1 MRKQKCKIV
10 RWVSAKIHKI
20 DKPLTTLSKG
30 KRWYK
35 VLIHPMTEKE
45 FSVYG
50 HWKDNQDKSW
60 TTLRQTWEF
69 IWMDVFWK
77 INCKI

>member
-35 VLIHPMTEKE
+35 LLIQPMNEK
-45 FSVYG
+45 
-50 HWKDNQDKSW
+50 
-60 TTLRQTWEF
+60 
-69 IWMDVFWK
+69 
-77 INCKI
+77 